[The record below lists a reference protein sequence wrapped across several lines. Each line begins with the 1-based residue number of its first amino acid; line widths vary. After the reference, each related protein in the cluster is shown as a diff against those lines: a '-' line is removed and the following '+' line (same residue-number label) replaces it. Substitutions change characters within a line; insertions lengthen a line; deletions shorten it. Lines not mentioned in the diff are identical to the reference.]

1 MHVQQSLT
9 NLSNLSTKFLNR
21 HTCWYEQLQLVIID
35 EISIVNAR
43 TFYVINHRL
52 KAIKHIQ
59 NEFFNGLDVIMLGD
73 FYQTP
78 LVKDCWVFSCFN
90 DIVNA
95 LAPKFW
101 EKNIKCYE
109 LTLVMWQTDT
119 QFIKT
124 LNKFHTCT
132 QFWE

>member
-1 MHVQQSLT
+1 M
-9 NLSNLSTKFLNR
+9 
-21 HTCWYEQLQLVIID
+21 
-35 EISIVNAR
+35 
-43 TFYVINHRL
+43 FYVINHQL

-59 NEFFNGLDVIMLGD
+59 NEFFNGLDVIMLSD

-78 LVKDCWVFSCFN
+78 LVKDCWVFSSLN

-101 EKNIKCYE
+101 EKKIKCYE
-109 LTLVMWQTDT
+109 LTLIMRQTDT

-124 LNKFHTCT
+124 LKKFHTCT
-132 QFWE
+132 QF